1 MKRYTLIDTTYIRSY
16 EDYVDNCEVN
26 EMQPQGENSN
36 DYWDFVSDCQ
46 RIEWDDFLLN
56 LGHSKIN
63 TAYYW
68 VISGSLGLWFGT
80 RDIELVKCDT
90 LEEAIRK
97 CIGSCD
103 DVIIEKEG
111 NAVYVTGLHHD
122 GRNHFEIRALSDL
135 GNDRFNRHDGVIS
148 INNKENIAKLPEYLF

>member
-1 MKRYTLIDTTYIRSY
+1 MKKYTLVDTTYIRSY
-16 EDYVDNCEVN
+16 EDYVDNCEANKV
-26 EMQPQGENSN
+26 QPQGEDSN

-46 RIEWDDFLLN
+46 QIEWDDFLLN

-63 TAYYW
+63 TEYYW
-68 VISGSLGLWFGT
+68 IISGSLGLWFGT
-80 RDIELVKCDT
+80 RDIELVKCNT

-111 NAVYVTGLHHD
+111 NAVHVTGLHHD